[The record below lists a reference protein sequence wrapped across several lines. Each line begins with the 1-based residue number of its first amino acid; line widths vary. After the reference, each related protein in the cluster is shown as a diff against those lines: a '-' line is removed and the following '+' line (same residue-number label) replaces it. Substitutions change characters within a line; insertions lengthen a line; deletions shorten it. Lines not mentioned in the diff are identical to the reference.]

1 MNQLPMYP
9 YQAQPYQQFNM
20 NPPGGFPPNGASG
33 FMPPQPS
40 MYNQEPSA
48 PPPPYSSLSPS
59 SQPSASSSGLYPK
72 FN

>member
-1 MNQLPMYP
+1 
-9 YQAQPYQQFNM
+9 
-20 NPPGGFPPNGASG
+20 
-33 FMPPQPS
+33 